1 MNVIILSILFHNL
14 LFLINKEPHLAFQ
27 YFYNLNF
34 TSHIITI
41 KVKNTFPLL
50 VEEVLR
56 PVALEKSIS
65 SKVTQHQA
73 HTLAT
78 ITSVNEGMNN

>member
-1 MNVIILSILFHNL
+1 MNAIILSILFCNL
-14 LFLINKEPHLAFQ
+14 LFPVNKVPYLAFQ

-34 TSHIITI
+34 TFHIIAI

-50 VEEVLR
+50 IEVPR
-56 PVALEKSIS
+56 PVALEKGIS
-65 SKVTQHQA
+65 SKVIQHQA
-73 HTLAT
+73 HVLAT